1 MLRQTSM
8 SYDADVERKSL
19 RVVDL
24 HKNDE
29 HSANMRC
36 ERARQRDHPKCS
48 ELGFLCDAHKRAQTL
63 GFGSSVLKPLDS
75 RIIRIQLSLK
85 GCVRNFV
92 KREMRHVIREQL
104 VVVMSGA
111 PSVDADDYRKSF
123 YKLVLGRDVPQVAY
137 KRAIVD
143 KLFNGDIRKR
153 GVIEHYERGCC
164 ASPAETLKLM
174 VTVGVDALTP
184 DRFYRVLQ
192 RKNWTGADVCV
203 DELLLPS
210 GVHGIF
216 DAAYLR
222 SAAKETKASKRAGEL
237 KAQIDP
243 RALQAIAFPSGP

>member
-1 MLRQTSM
+1 
-8 SYDADVERKSL
+8 
-19 RVVDL
+19 
-24 HKNDE
+24 
-29 HSANMRC
+29 
-36 ERARQRDHPKCS
+36 
-48 ELGFLCDAHKRAQTL
+48 
-63 GFGSSVLKPLDS
+63 LKPLDS